1 MSEQNRL
8 FETVEKDINNSTTI
22 SEEEKVKLLTKVHN
36 LRDRKIN
43 LMITGATGC
52 GKSSTINA
60 LFDSEVAKV
69 GQGADPET
77 MKITRYELN
86 NLVIW
91 DSPGLGDGKE
101 NDIEH
106 SKKIIQKL
114 NECDEDGNAL
124 IDLVLVIIDGST
136 RDMGTSYQLINE
148 VIIPNLGENKK
159 DRILVAIN
167 KCDGAMSGRHWIYSE
182 NRPDEKLVDFLKEK
196 VMSVH
201 DRIYEATGVDI
212 EPIYYAAGF
221 KEDDDEQKPYNLSKL
236 LYFIIQHTPKEKRLV
251 YATNMSKEPDVWKS
265 DDELQDYREE
275 IRHSFMEAFVDS
287 ISEGADYGEQIGEAL
302 FGTSGA
308 FLGKFVGGV
317 VGGVGQILKEGTE
330 AIKSG
335 FNWFKEHLPF

>member
-159 DRILVAIN
+159 DRIQ
-167 KCDGAMSGRHWIYSE
+167 GSG
-182 NRPDEKLVDFLKEK
+182 
-196 VMSVH
+196 
-201 DRIYEATGVDI
+201 
-212 EPIYYAAGF
+212 
-221 KEDDDEQKPYNLSKL
+221 
-236 LYFIIQHTPKEKRLV
+236 
-251 YATNMSKEPDVWKS
+251 
-265 DDELQDYREE
+265 
-275 IRHSFMEAFVDS
+275 
-287 ISEGADYGEQIGEAL
+287 ISC
-302 FGTSGA
+302 
-308 FLGKFVGGV
+308 
-317 VGGVGQILKEGTE
+317 
-330 AIKSG
+330 
-335 FNWFKEHLPF
+335 P